1 MSPRIGVQLACGLLG
16 TAIVTGCAGVPA
28 VPHHGAGHHRAGRAT
43 LPPPQPVTRAA
54 ARHCPEMIPSHYP
67 HVASGAGGAFPT
79 KPSTAV
85 IVGLGPPGAFVYG
98 NGRLWVTLAVSGVIV
113 ADAGM
118 VNPDG
123 SIDWKFPWWRMVA
136 GHLTIT
142 GRRLDAPAPPLKSR
156 VPSGYGNIGFQAS
169 GVTFPSEGCWQVT
182 GKVADTSLTF
192 VTFVITKAH
201 RALSSSS
208 G

>member
-1 MSPRIGVQLACGLLG
+1 MSPRICIQLACGLLG
-16 TAIVTGCAGVPA
+16 TAIVTGCTGAPA
-28 VPHHGAGHHRAGRAT
+28 VPHHGASHHRASRASS
-43 LPPPQPVTRAA
+43 PSPQPVTRAA
-54 ARHCPEMIPSHYP
+54 ARHCPETIPSHYP
-67 HVASGAGGAFPT
+67 HVAAGAAGAFPT
-79 KPSTAV
+79 KQTTAV
-85 IVGLGPPGAFVYG
+85 IVGLGPAGAFVYG
-98 NGRLWVTLAVSGVIV
+98 NGRLWVTLDVSGVIV

-123 SIDWKFPWWRMVA
+123 SISWKFPWWRMIA

-142 GRRLDAPAPPLKSR
+142 GRRLDAPAPPLRSR

-182 GKVADTSLTF
+182 GKIADASLTF
-192 VTFVITKAH
+192 DTFVITKAH
-201 RALSSSS
+201 RALISSS